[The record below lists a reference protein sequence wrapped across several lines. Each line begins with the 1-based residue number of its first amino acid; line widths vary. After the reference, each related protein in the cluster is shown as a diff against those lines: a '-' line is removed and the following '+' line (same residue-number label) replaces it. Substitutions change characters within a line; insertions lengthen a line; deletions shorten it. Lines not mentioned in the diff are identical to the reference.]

1 MILPNEINEEAVLA
15 EVTAVFER
23 YETALVNND
32 IGALDRFFWQSSL
45 VVRFGVG
52 ENLYGI
58 EAIRAFR
65 QARAASALNRI
76 LLNTSIMT
84 FGRDFATTTTEY
96 ERDDHTKG
104 RQSQTWVRFP
114 DGWRIVSAH
123 VSMIRPAA

>member
-1 MILPNEINEEAVLA
+1 MILPNEINQETVLA

-32 IGALDRFFWQSSL
+32 IGALDQFFWQSSL

-65 QARAASALNRI
+65 LARAASALNRT

-96 ERDDHTKG
+96 EWDDHTKG
-104 RQSQTWVRFP
+104 RQSQTWVRFS

>member
-1 MILPNEINEEAVLA
+1 MILPNEINQEAVLA

-32 IGALDRFFWQSSL
+32 IGALDQFFWQSSL

-65 QARAASALNRI
+65 LARAASALNRT

-104 RQSQTWVRFP
+104 RQSQTWVRFS